1 MKHLAQ
7 YFPLVPLAMIFAGV
21 SSLWT
26 MGVGAIV
33 VGSLIWID
41 LSLESYT
48 NGRTR
53 KHDGH

>member
-1 MKHLAQ
+1 MKRLATI
-7 YFPLVPLAMIFAGV
+7 FPLAALALIFGGV
-21 SSLWT
+21 ASLA
-26 MGVGAIV
+26 GVGAGSLV

-41 LSLESYT
+41 LSLESFT